1 MRSMSDYQALR
12 EQFERDLHTLLG
24 THDRISNH
32 LRNLDRDLPKD
43 WSDMAQFVEND
54 EVLEL
59 LEERTRER
67 VDGLR
72 RAIDRI
78 DAGTYA
84 TCSVCASDISTQRL
98 EVLPT
103 TTVCAAH
110 A

>member
-1 MRSMSDYQALR
+1 MSDYQALR
-12 EQFERDLHTLLG
+12 EQFKTDLHTLLG
-24 THDRISNH
+24 THGRISAH
-32 LRNLDRDLPKD
+32 LRNQDRDLPKD

-78 DAGTYA
+78 DAGTY
-84 TCSVCASDISTQRL
+84 TICSVCSNEIASERL